1 MLRKDVVA
9 SRREIAR
16 SPTHHI
22 VITST
27 YGGSI
32 MSERNSY
39 KTLAIATFLATNVC
53 AWVYADTPPENG
65 SKLNDKDG
73 TFLQQA
79 AENGGATTQLAKM
92 ALDKSSDAKVKQLA
106 QQIVDD
112 QNKANDQVKTLA
124 QTKQLTLPTDA
135 NADSQKQAKQLQEK
149 SGQAFD
155 EAWIKAVVSD
165 QQKTAKAF
173 TQEGKDAKDNDVKQ
187 LAQGALPTLNSHVK
201 AAQALAAIPA
211 ARDDAMKDAMK
222 ASATSPMSAMPATTT
237 NATTISDTP
246 AASAAAAAVKH

>member
-1 MLRKDVVA
+1 M
-9 SRREIAR
+9 
-16 SPTHHI
+16 HHI
-22 VITST
+22 VFTST

-32 MSERNSY
+32 MSKRNSY
-39 KTLAIATFLATNVC
+39 KTFAIATFLAASACTV
-53 AWVYADTPPENG
+53 AFADTPAANAG
-65 SKLNDKDG
+65 KLNDKDS
-73 TFLQQA
+73 TFLKQA

-124 QTKQLTLPTDA
+124 QTKQLTLPADGS
-135 NADSQKQAKQLQEK
+135 ADSQKQTKQLQAK

-155 EAWIKAVVSD
+155 EAWVKAVVSD
-165 QQKTAKAF
+165 QQKTVKAF

-187 LAQGALPTLNSHVK
+187 LAQGALPALNSHVK
-201 AAQALAAIPA
+201 SAQALAAIPA

-222 ASATSPMSAMPATTT
+222 ASTSSPMSAMPTSTPGTTT
-237 NATTISDTP
+237 ASDTP
-246 AASAAAAAVKH
+246 TASAAAGAVKH